1 MRKNL
6 IIIGLFISCIAI
18 TFYIFKTKYS
28 GAHNSGFNIRE
39 FNYDKDYQSVYDLF
53 HNGDNWYW
61 MISTQN
67 TDTYPLD
74 FVLKYKTS
82 SLNTKK
88 YDMIMHVATIDGQIA
103 GFCSYYPKISGS
115 NKVWQLLFLIVNQDF
130 RRQGIARKLLTYAI
144 EDMAKRGAIRIDIAT
159 RNNNF
164 RAQNLYK
171 NFDGV
176 KLVDSDDGDFV
187 HFSWYKSAS

>member
-1 MRKNL
+1 MKKKL
-6 IIIGLFISCIAI
+6 IIVGLFIACIGI
-18 TFYIFKTKYS
+18 SFYIFKIPYFGKDYF
-28 GAHNSGFNIRE
+28 GFAIRE
-39 FNYDKDYQSVYDLF
+39 FNYDRDHGAVDALF
-53 HNGDNWYW
+53 HKDDNWYW

-74 FVLKYKTS
+74 FVLKNKTS
-82 SLNTKK
+82 SLHIKK
-88 YDMIMHVATIDGQIA
+88 NDMIMHVATMDGQIA

-144 EDMAKRGAIRIDIAT
+144 KDMAKRGAIRIDIAT

>member
-1 MRKNL
+1 MKKL
-6 IIIGLFISCIAI
+6 LYAGLCILSLFIAYYVFQILRVDQD
-18 TFYIFKTKYS
+18 
-28 GAHNSGFNIRE
+28 NSGLVIRE
-39 FNYDKDYQSVYDLF
+39 FNYDKDHQAVDDLF
-53 HNGDNWYW
+53 HKDDNWYW

-67 TDTYPLD
+67 TDSYPLD
-74 FVLKYKTS
+74 FVLKHKTS
-82 SLNTKK
+82 SLTAKK
-88 YDMIMHVATIDGQIA
+88 YDMIIHVAIIDGKIA

-130 RRQGIARKLLTYAI
+130 RRQGIARKLLTYAVK
-144 EDMAKRGAIRIDIAT
+144 DMEKRGAIRIDIAT

-171 NFDGV
+171 SFGA

-187 HFSWYKSAS
+187 HFSWYKSPA